1 MLNRYANGI
10 LQGLPANRLLAIDAF
25 RGLTIVAMI
34 LVNNPGSWRY
44 VYDPL
49 LHAQW
54 HGWTP
59 TDLIFP
65 FFVFIVGL
73 SIKIA
78 IDRQLEAGHARA
90 PIIKH
95 AFIRMA
101 KLVALGWFLALFFYN
116 FRDPSFS
123 WVDERL
129 LSMRIPGV
137 LQRLGVVYFFT
148 VLIVLHWRTTGRIV
162 WALLLSFGYWA
173 MLAFVPYSDAAGNQY
188 QGLYDH
194 GNNLASWLDQWVLGA
209 AHVYDKKA
217 SPFVMDPEGILS
229 TLPAIAGCL
238 TGVLAGQFLMNDKI
252 PLIKRILG
260 LLSVGLVSVL
270 VAEVWNGLLPINKAL
285 WTPSFVLLSSGFACL
300 TLGLCLWL
308 IDHKGIKAWTAPF
321 VVFGANAIAF
331 YMFAAIV
338 ARVLL
343 MLSIGDTSL
352 KGWLYNQVFQPV
364 FGNYNG
370 SLAFALCFLALSY
383 VVMHWMYKRGWF
395 WKV

>member
-1 MLNRYANGI
+1 MLSRYANNI
-10 LQGLPANRLLAIDAF
+10 LNGLPANRLLAIDAF

-34 LVNNPGSWRY
+34 LVNNPGSWSH
-44 VYDPL
+44 VYAPL
-49 LHAQW
+49 LHAKW

-78 IDRQLEAGHARA
+78 IDRQLDAGQARL
-90 PIIKH
+90 PIIRH
-95 AFIRMA
+95 AMARML
-101 KLVALGWFLALFFYN
+101 KLVLLGWFLALFFYN

-123 WVDERL
+123 WIDDKL

-137 LQRLGVVYFFT
+137 LQRLGLVYFFT
-148 VLIVLHWRTTGRIV
+148 VLIVLYWRTTGRII
-162 WALLLSFGYWA
+162 WALLLALGYWA
-173 MLAFVPYSDAAGNQY
+173 MLAWVPYSDGQGHQY
-188 QGLYDH
+188 QGLYAY
-194 GNNLASWLDQWVLGA
+194 GNNLASWVDHMVLGA

-217 SPFVMDPEGILS
+217 TPFVMDPEGILS

-238 TGVLAGQFLMNDKI
+238 SGVLAGQFLMNNQL
-252 PLIKRILG
+252 PLLRRITV
-260 LLSVGLVSVL
+260 LLLVGLTAVIVSE
-270 VAEVWNGLLPINKAL
+270 AWHSILPINKAL
-285 WTPSFVLLSSGFACL
+285 WTPSFVLLSSGYACL
-300 TLGLCLWL
+300 VLGLCLWL

-338 ARVLL
+338 ARLLL
-343 MLSIGDTSL
+343 MFSVGEASL
-352 KGWLYNQVFQPV
+352 KGWLYTTLFQPL

-370 SLAFALCFLALSY
+370 SLAFALTFLAVSY
-383 VVMHWMYKRGWF
+383 AMMHWMYKKGWF